1 MEPYIPPWSVSAS
14 ASMPPALVAS
24 ISRLMRDWPSSR
36 LYSEWTCRWVK
47 SATEN
52 HHPSRYRVSTVSMLG
67 LVRREDDGAR
77 AEASLCAVDIHASL
91 LVHMYRRSGTL
102 RG

>member
-1 MEPYIPPWSVSAS
+1 MPPWSVSAS

-47 SATEN
+47 SAATAS
-52 HHPSRYRVSTVSMLG
+52 HPPRLSVSSSGFPLPFSRTYRFIPWG
-67 LVRREDDGAR
+67 
-77 AEASLCAVDIHASL
+77 
-91 LVHMYRRSGTL
+91 
-102 RG
+102 